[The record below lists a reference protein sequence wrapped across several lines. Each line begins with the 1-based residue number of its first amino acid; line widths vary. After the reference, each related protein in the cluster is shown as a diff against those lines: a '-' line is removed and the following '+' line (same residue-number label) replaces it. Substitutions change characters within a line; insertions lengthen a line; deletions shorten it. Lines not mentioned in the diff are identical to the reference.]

1 MCSLMVSSDTPDYMA
16 GFTDILLYHRN
27 QNWVKKLKTLLPEK
41 SILVAVGAGH
51 LPGEKGVINLLRKE
65 GYKVT
70 PVENKTNVNR
80 EI

>member
-1 MCSLMVSSDTPDYMA
+1 MVESDAGMS

-27 QNWVKKLKTLLPEK
+27 LNWVKKLNELLPAK
-41 SILVAVGAGH
+41 ALVIAVGAGH
-51 LPGEKGVINLLRKE
+51 LPGEKGVINLLRQY

-70 PVENKTNVNR
+70 PVENKIIKTK

>member
-1 MCSLMVSSDTPDYMA
+1 MVETDAGMS

-27 QNWVKKLKTLLPEK
+27 LNWVKKMNELLPGK
-41 SILVAVGAGH
+41 SLVIAVGAGH
-51 LPGEKGVINLLRKE
+51 LPGEKGVISLLRQN

-70 PVENKTNVNR
+70 PIENKITRIR